1 MAAELLMPKLG
12 MTMEEGT
19 IVKWAKQVGDK
30 VSEGE
35 ILLEI
40 MTDKVNMEVEAPA
53 TGEVLALLAA
63 EGDVVEVNKPIA
75 YIGQPGE
82 KIETGASAKPA
93 AAAQAVPAD
102 ATTALPFAAPGAAT
116 GVAGKIKASPAAKRV
131 AREEGIDLYQVP
143 PTGPGGRIVEKDV
156 KNFKASPLA
165 QKIAQDKGIDLAAV
179 AGTGIGGKIMKND
192 VEAASAKPAVQP
204 AAATGK
210 RKPLAGLR
218 KAIAKNMTES
228 WAAPH
233 VTLNTEADM
242 SGMVALRKQ
251 IIPGIEKRT
260 GLKPSYNDLMIKV
273 VAKALRENPAMNSRF
288 YPEEGVEACVEV
300 NVGMAVAIPGG
311 LVVPVIKN
319 TDTLS
324 VEQIA
329 QASKGLAARA
339 RDGKLAPEEMSGGT
353 FTVSNLGMFGIDTF
367 TPIINKPEIA
377 ILGVG
382 RMVEKPAV
390 KDGQIVIQPRISLS
404 LSFDHRVVD
413 GAEAAKFLGRIKELL
428 EDYLQLI

>member
-19 IVKWAKQVGDK
+19 IVKWSKQVGDK
-30 VSEGE
+30 VAEGE

-53 TGEVLALLAA
+53 TGEVLAILVA
-63 EGDVVEVNKPIA
+63 EGDIVAVNTPIA

-82 KIETGASAKPA
+82 KVGTAPVAPAPAPAPVA
-93 AAAQAVPAD
+93 AAAPA
-102 ATTALPFAAPGAAT
+102 ASVTTAAIGPE
-116 GVAGKIKASPAAKRV
+116 GKIKSSPAAKRV
-131 AREEGIDLYQVP
+131 AREEHIDLRQVP
-143 PTGPGGRIVEKDV
+143 PTGPGGRIIEKDV
-156 KNFKASPLA
+156 RNFKASPLA
-165 QKIAQDKGIDLAAV
+165 QKIAQDKGVDLPAV
-179 AGTGIGGKIMKND
+179 TGTGIGGKIMKAD
-192 VEAASAKPAVQP
+192 VEAAVQAP
-204 AAATGK
+204 AAAQK
-210 RKPLAGLR
+210 PAAKANRKPLTGLR
-218 KAIAKNMTES
+218 KAIAKNMTEA
-228 WAAPH
+228 WEAPH

-260 GLKPSYNDLMIKV
+260 GLKPSYNDLIIKV
-273 VAKALRENPAMNSRF
+273 VAKALRENPTINSRF
-288 YPEEGVEACVEV
+288 YSDGVEACEEV
-300 NVGMAVAIPGG
+300 NVGMAVAIPNG

-319 TDTLS
+319 ADTLS

-329 QASKGLAARA
+329 QATKGLAARA
-339 RDGKLAPEEMSGGT
+339 RDGKLAPDEMSGGT

-382 RMVEKPAV
+382 RMLDKPAV
-390 KDGQIVIQPRISLS
+390 KDGEIVIQPRISLS

-413 GAEAAKFLGRIKELL
+413 GAEAAKFLGRIRELL

>member
-19 IVKWAKQVGDK
+19 IVKWSKQVGDK
-30 VSEGE
+30 VAEGE

-53 TGEVLALLAA
+53 TGEVLAILAT
-63 EGDVVEVNKPIA
+63 EGDIVAVNTPIA

-82 KIETGASAKPA
+82 KVGTAAAPTVPAPAPAPVA
-93 AAAQAVPAD
+93 AAAAAAPV
-102 ATTALPFAAPGAAT
+102 TTAAIGAE
-116 GVAGKIKASPAAKRV
+116 GKIKASPAAKRV
-131 AREEGIDLYQVP
+131 AREENIDLRQVP
-143 PTGPGGRIVEKDV
+143 PTGPGGRIIEKDV
-156 KNFKASPLA
+156 RNFKASPLA
-165 QKIAQDKGIDLAAV
+165 QKIAQDKGVDLATV
-179 AGTGIGGKIMKND
+179 TGTGIGGKIMKAD
-192 VEAASAKPAVQP
+192 VEAAVTTP
-204 AAATGK
+204 AAAQK
-210 RKPLAGLR
+210 PAAKANRKPLTGLR
-218 KAIAKNMTES
+218 KAIAKNMAEA
-228 WAAPH
+228 WEAPH

-260 GLKPSYNDLMIKV
+260 GIKPSYNDLIIKV
-273 VAKALRENPAMNSRF
+273 VAKALRENPTINSRF
-288 YPEEGVEACVEV
+288 YPDGVEVCEEV
-300 NVGMAVAIPGG
+300 NVGMAVAIPNG

-319 TDTLS
+319 ADTLS

-329 QASKGLAARA
+329 QATKGLAARA
-339 RDGKLAPEEMSGGT
+339 RDGKLAPDEMSGGT

-382 RMVEKPAV
+382 RMLDKPAV
-390 KDGQIVIQPRISLS
+390 KNGEIVIQPRISLS

-413 GAEAAKFLGRIKELL
+413 GAEAAKFLGRIRELL